1 MQLRKADLMAKDN
14 ITKTRKK
21 LTKLIRKFNKEQVE
35 YVAVGKHADN
45 TDIVMV
51 IDSWGA
57 DSLRHI
63 LTIRPGGIYSTDKST
78 FKINDNLLEFM
89 TNSYE
94 LVKKLNDTEIHSA
107 NVQDLDAN
115 DIPTIKNPFGI
126 NDSITQ
132 QGIQGFKPRVEL

>member
-1 MQLRKADLMAKDN
+1 MSKDS

-45 TDIVMV
+45 TDIVMI

-63 LTIRPGGIYSTDKST
+63 LTIRPGTIRSVSDTEYS
-78 FKINDNLLEFM
+78 INDKLLEFM
-89 TNSYE
+89 LE
-94 LVKKLNDTEIHSA
+94 AKKLVKKLSDEQQ
-107 NVQDLDAN
+107 VGKLDAN

-132 QGIQGFKPRVEL
+132 GIQGFKPKVEL

>member
-1 MQLRKADLMAKDN
+1 MAENKIN
-14 ITKTRKK
+14 KLRKK
-21 LTKLIRKFNKEQVE
+21 LKKTIKKFNESQCK

-45 TDIVMV
+45 TDIVMI

-63 LTIRPGGIYSTDKST
+63 LTIRPGGIYSTDRST

-107 NVQDLDAN
+107 NVPNLDAN
-115 DIPTIKNPFGI
+115 DIPTIKNPFEN

-132 QGIQGFKPRVEL
+132 GIPFTCKGPGLRAVL

>member
-1 MQLRKADLMAKDN
+1 MAKDD

-45 TDIVMV
+45 TDIVMI

-63 LTIRPGGIYSTDKST
+63 LTIRPGGIYSTDRST
-78 FKINDNLLEFM
+78 FKINNNLLEFM

-94 LVKKLNDTEIHSA
+94 LVKKLNDTEIHSD
-107 NVQDLDAN
+107 NIRGLDAN
-115 DIPTIKNPFGI
+115 DIPTIKNPFGN
-126 NDSITQ
+126 NDSIA
-132 QGIQGFKPRVEL
+132 QGVQGFRPKVEL

>member
-1 MQLRKADLMAKDN
+1 MAKDD

-45 TDIVMV
+45 TDIVMI

-63 LTIRPGGIYSTDKST
+63 LTIRPGGIYSTDRST

-107 NVQDLDAN
+107 NIRGLDAN
-115 DIPTIKNPFGI
+115 DIPTIKNPFEN
-126 NDSITQ
+126 NDSIA
-132 QGIQGFKPRVEL
+132 QGVQGFKPRVEL

>member
-1 MQLRKADLMAKDN
+1 MAKDD

-45 TDIVMV
+45 TDIVMI

-63 LTIRPGGIYSTDKST
+63 LTIRPGGIYSTDRST

-107 NVQDLDAN
+107 NVPDLDAN
-115 DIPTIKNPFGI
+115 DIPTIKNPFGNI
-126 NDSITQ
+126 DSIT
-132 QGIQGFKPRVEL
+132 QGIQGFKPKVEL

>member
-1 MQLRKADLMAKDN
+1 MAKDD

-45 TDIVMV
+45 TDIVMI

-63 LTIRPGGIYSTDKST
+63 LTIRPGGIYSTDRST

-107 NVQDLDAN
+107 NIRGLDAN
-115 DIPTIKNPFGI
+115 DIPTIKNPFEN
-126 NDSITQ
+126 NDSIA
-132 QGIQGFKPRVEL
+132 QGVQGFKPKVEL

>member
-1 MQLRKADLMAKDN
+1 MTKDN

-21 LTKLIRKFNKEQVE
+21 LTKLIRKFNKGQVE

-45 TDIVMV
+45 TDIVMI

-94 LVKKLNDTEIHSA
+94 LVKKLNDTEIQSA
-107 NVQDLDAN
+107 NIRGLDAN
-115 DIPTIKNPFGI
+115 DIPTIENPFGI

-132 QGIQGFKPRVEL
+132 QGIQGFKPKVEL

>member
-1 MQLRKADLMAKDN
+1 MAKDD

-45 TDIVMV
+45 TDIVMI

-63 LTIRPGGIYSTDKST
+63 LTIRPGGIYSTDRST

-107 NVQDLDAN
+107 NIRGLDAN
-115 DIPTIKNPFGI
+115 DIPTIKNPFG
-126 NDSITQ
+126 NYDSIA
-132 QGIQGFKPRVEL
+132 QGVQGFKPKVEL

>member
-1 MQLRKADLMAKDN
+1 MAKDD

-45 TDIVMV
+45 TDIVMI

-63 LTIRPGGIYSTDKST
+63 LTIRPGGIYSTDRST
-78 FKINDNLLEFM
+78 FKINNNLLEFM

-94 LVKKLNDTEIHSA
+94 LVKKLNDTEIHSD
-107 NVQDLDAN
+107 NIRGLDAN
-115 DIPTIKNPFGI
+115 DIPTIKNPFGN
-126 NDSITQ
+126 NDSIA
-132 QGIQGFKPRVEL
+132 QGVQGFKPKVEL

>member
-1 MQLRKADLMAKDN
+1 MAKDD

-45 TDIVMV
+45 TDIVMI

-63 LTIRPGGIYSTDKST
+63 LTIRSGGIYSTDRST

-107 NVQDLDAN
+107 NIRGLDAN
-115 DIPTIKNPFGI
+115 DIPTIKNPFGN
-126 NDSITQ
+126 NDSIA
-132 QGIQGFKPRVEL
+132 QGVQGFKPKVEL

>member
-1 MQLRKADLMAKDN
+1 MQLRKVDLMAKDD

-21 LTKLIRKFNKEQVE
+21 LTKLIRKFNKGQVE

-45 TDIVMV
+45 TDIVMI

-89 TNSYE
+89 TNSYVISCFVCGKRKYGNDYRQA
-94 LVKKLNDTEIHSA
+94 VKP
-107 NVQDLDAN
+107 VR
-115 DIPTIKNPFGI
+115 P
-126 NDSITQ
+126 
-132 QGIQGFKPRVEL
+132 KPLP

>member
-1 MQLRKADLMAKDN
+1 MAKDD

-45 TDIVMV
+45 TDIVMI

-63 LTIRPGGIYSTDKST
+63 LTIRPGGIYSTDRST

-107 NVQDLDAN
+107 DIRGLDAN
-115 DIPTIKNPFGI
+115 DIPTIKNPFGN
-126 NDSITQ
+126 NDSIA
-132 QGIQGFKPRVEL
+132 QGVQGFKPKVEL

>member
-1 MQLRKADLMAKDN
+1 MAKDD

-21 LTKLIRKFNKEQVE
+21 LTKLIRKFNKKQVE

-45 TDIVMV
+45 TDIVMI

-63 LTIRPGGIYSTDKST
+63 LTIRPGGIYSTDRST

-107 NVQDLDAN
+107 NIRGLDAN
-115 DIPTIKNPFGI
+115 DIPTIKNPFGN
-126 NDSITQ
+126 NDSIA
-132 QGIQGFKPRVEL
+132 QGVQGFKPKVEL

>member
-1 MQLRKADLMAKDN
+1 MAKDD

-45 TDIVMV
+45 TDIVMI

-63 LTIRPGGIYSTDKST
+63 LTIRPGGIYSTDRST

-94 LVKKLNDTEIHSA
+94 LVKKLNDIEIHSA
-107 NVQDLDAN
+107 NIRGLDAN
-115 DIPTIKNPFGI
+115 DIPTIEKPFGNI
-126 NDSITQ
+126 DSIT
-132 QGIQGFKPRVEL
+132 QGIQGFKPKIEL

>member
-1 MQLRKADLMAKDN
+1 MAENKIN
-14 ITKTRKK
+14 KLRKK
-21 LTKLIRKFNKEQVE
+21 LKKIIKKFNESQCK

-45 TDIVMV
+45 TDIVMI

-63 LTIRPGGIYSTDKST
+63 LTIRPGGIYSTDRST

-94 LVKKLNDTEIHSA
+94 LVKKLNDAEIHSA
-107 NVQDLDAN
+107 NIQGLDAN
-115 DIPTIKNPFGI
+115 DIPTIKNPFEN
-126 NDSITQ
+126 NDSIA
-132 QGIQGFKPRVEL
+132 QGVRGFKPRVEL

>member
-1 MQLRKADLMAKDN
+1 MAKDD
-14 ITKTRKK
+14 IAKTRKK

-45 TDIVMV
+45 TDIVMI

-63 LTIRPGGIYSTDKST
+63 LTIRPGGIYSTGKDT

-94 LVKKLNDTEIHSA
+94 LVKK
-107 NVQDLDAN
+107 
-115 DIPTIKNPFGI
+115 IK
-126 NDSITQ
+126 
-132 QGIQGFKPRVEL
+132 RY

>member
-1 MQLRKADLMAKDN
+1 MAKDD

-21 LTKLIRKFNKEQVE
+21 LTKLIRKFNKGQVE

-45 TDIVMV
+45 TDIVMI

-94 LVKKLNDTEIHSA
+94 LVKKLNDTEIHSV
-107 NVQDLDAN
+107 NVPDLDAN
-115 DIPTIKNPFGI
+115 DIPTIKNPFAN
-126 NDSITQ
+126 NDSIT
-132 QGIQGFKPRVEL
+132 QGIQGFKPKVEL